1 MTKDDTPR
9 EFSPE
14 EIRHLAAI
22 NRDMDKGT
30 QPFVVWGGGRLAVQP
45 EVMEHFKLVSGH
57 AVAEAIMEE
66 HLKLLSQRQR
76 PN

>member
-1 MTKDDTPR
+1 MR
-9 EFSPE
+9 ELTDE

-22 NRDMDKGT
+22 NRDMDTGK
-30 QPFVVWGGGRLAVQP
+30 QSFVVWEGGRLAVQP
-45 EVMEHFKLVSGH
+45 EVMELFKLVSGQTVPH
-57 AVAEAIMEE
+57 TVAGAILEE